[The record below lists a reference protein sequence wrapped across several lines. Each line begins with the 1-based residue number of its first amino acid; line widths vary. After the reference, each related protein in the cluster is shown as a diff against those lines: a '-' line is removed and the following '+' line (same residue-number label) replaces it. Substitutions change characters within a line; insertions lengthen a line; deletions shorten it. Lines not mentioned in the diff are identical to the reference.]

1 MPAALPD
8 PARAAAALPRGSA
21 IILRDYDHP
30 DRADLAR
37 LWQALARQHG
47 HLFLVGNDSRLAHRI
62 HADGVHWPE
71 YRLTRPSLVR
81 PHPGWLVTA
90 AAHSRTALRRA
101 QALGVDAVLVS
112 PVFATRSHPG
122 TRTLGPLGLGRMI
135 RAARLPVIALG
146 GMSMPRL
153 RRLSP
158 LAIHGFAAIDAFAD
172 DRETA
177 ASLSQSACFSS
188 HRLVSCAPGSRGRRS
203 ATED

>member
-1 MPAALPD
+1 MRPALRHLPHLFLLTDAGRIAD

-81 PHPGWLVTA
+81 PHPAG
-90 AAHSRTALRRA
+90 
-101 QALGVDAVLVS
+101 
-112 PVFATRSHPG
+112 
-122 TRTLGPLGLGRMI
+122 
-135 RAARLPVIALG
+135 
-146 GMSMPRL
+146 
-153 RRLSP
+153 
-158 LAIHGFAAIDAFAD
+158 
-172 DRETA
+172 
-177 ASLSQSACFSS
+177 
-188 HRLVSCAPGSRGRRS
+188 
-203 ATED
+203 